1 MIKAFRIVVF
11 LLTVIYSLEQLIGLD
26 PDTFGWQFRYLT
38 IWTLTANMIVA
49 IHMLRLTYGQ
59 STQRWEA
66 FVSLVVVMN
75 MAVVVQYW
83 RLYLMDPANVSPA
96 EGTAWWKE
104 YYLYALGPV
113 LMWIDAFFILGVFS
127 RLKPVFIAAIVLG
140 IAYPAWCELVLH
152 PMNDKPV
159 GTVTAG
165 LPYPFLNNMEFGTRM
180 IFYSFSTVANFV
192 FILIGWAIA
201 RTLQRVKPAP
211 QDTP

>member
-11 LLTVIYSLEQLIGLD
+11 LLTVFYSLEQFVDLD

-49 IHMLRLTYGQ
+49 FQMLRLSYEKT
-59 STQRWEA
+59 TQRWES

-83 RLYLMDPANVSPA
+83 RLYLMDPLNVSPA
-96 EGTAWWKE
+96 EGTLWWKE
-104 YYLYALGPV
+104 YYLHALGPV

-127 RLKPVFIAAIVLG
+127 RLKPVFLAAIVLG

-152 PMNDKPV
+152 HMNEKPV
-159 GTVTAG
+159 GSVTAG

-180 IFYSFSTVANFV
+180 FFYAASTAANFV
-192 FILIGWAIA
+192 FIIFGWNIA
-201 RTLQRVKPAP
+201 QGVKWLKP
-211 QDTP
+211 